1 MTSQRRLC
9 FRRCSETPSYLLILL
24 RRNEFPWPRD
34 RCGIDLRRA
43 RRMGAGHGVGTPG
56 RSTLLHTPVGSL
68 RRRSQV
74 RTLRRRL
81 PAAPALLCFQPMLAA
96 VAKKGPIVPW
106 ESFRLLRVLS
116 PDGFDQV
123 TGLQRSLDFLEMQQ
137 KERIRF
143 RSRGLLPLDTVIG
156 CSHRG
161 YNPLSVLP
169 LEKLRGRAR
178 EERSGDDYRREIT
191 EQKLL
196 RFFSRRAP
204 RAFARASPSA
214 FGGAC
219 LPVPGDI
226 CIVRRRM
233 SLLRPWRDAGSPPAR
248 HFCALCCHFRSFRAK
263 VSRLCRRSDR
273 L

>member
-1 MTSQRRLC
+1 
-9 FRRCSETPSYLLILL
+9 
-24 RRNEFPWPRD
+24 
-34 RCGIDLRRA
+34 
-43 RRMGAGHGVGTPG
+43 MGAGHGVGTPR

-196 RFFSRRAP
+196 RFFPGGRLE
-204 RAFARASPSA
+204 PSLA
-214 FGGAC
+214 
-219 LPVPGDI
+219 L
-226 CIVRRRM
+226 R
-233 SLLRPWRDAGSPPAR
+233 LLRSAGRVCLSLVTSALSVAAC
-248 HFCALCCHFRSFRAK
+248 HFCDLGATQVRPLRDTSAPFVVTSGRSEPK
-263 VSRLCRRSDR
+263 CRGCVAEVTGCDARTPPK
-273 L
+273 